1 MEVIP
6 TQYGRLIIKKIQS
19 KDNSSTDNPE
29 SIHIINPLKDVVKSF
44 MKRLT
49 VKINND
55 KTSIVAISIT
65 DPTVKKAEVFLDNL
79 IQIYNEDVAE
89 DKSFISDNINLLPID

>member
-1 MEVIP
+1 
-6 TQYGRLIIKKIQS
+6 
-19 KDNSSTDNPE
+19 
-29 SIHIINPLKDVVKSF
+29 

-65 DPTVKKAEVFLDNL
+65 DPTVKKAEVFL

-89 DKSFISDNINLLPID
+89 DKSFISDNTSKFMPID

>member
-1 MEVIP
+1 
-6 TQYGRLIIKKIQS
+6 
-19 KDNSSTDNPE
+19 
-29 SIHIINPLKDVVKSF
+29 

-65 DPTVKKAEVFLDNL
+65 DPTVKKSRSFLGQFDSNL
-79 IQIYNEDVAE
+79 Q
-89 DKSFISDNINLLPID
+89 

>member
-1 MEVIP
+1 MDAW
-6 TQYGRLIIKKIQS
+6 LSKKQS
-19 KDNSSTDNPE
+19 KDNSSTDKPE
-29 SIHIINPLKDVVKSF
+29 SIHIVINPLKDVVKSF
-44 MKRLT
+44 MNRLT

-79 IQIYNEDVAE
+79 IQIYNEDVE
-89 DKSFISDNINLLPID
+89 R

>member
-1 MEVIP
+1 M
-6 TQYGRLIIKKIQS
+6 
-19 KDNSSTDNPE
+19 N
-29 SIHIINPLKDVVKSF
+29 
-44 MKRLT
+44 RLT

-89 DKSFISDNINLLPID
+89 DKSFQTTLPNLLPID